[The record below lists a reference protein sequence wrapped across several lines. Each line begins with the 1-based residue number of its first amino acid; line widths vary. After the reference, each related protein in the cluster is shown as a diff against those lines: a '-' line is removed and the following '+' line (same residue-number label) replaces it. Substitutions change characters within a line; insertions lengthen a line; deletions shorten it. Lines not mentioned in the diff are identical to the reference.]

1 MANQLKPEVK
11 VTVLPDDRWEQGL
24 DHDERSEALY
34 GFIAEY
40 DGKFADDSLALRSGG
55 DGDNGEAL
63 MYLLDEYFAAL
74 DSEQKKENEDG

>member
-1 MANQLKPEVK
+1 MADFPKLEVK

-34 GFIAEY
+34 EFIAKY
-40 DGKFADDSLALRSGG
+40 DRRFADDSLALSSGG